1 MKTLKII
8 TISCLF
14 ALSVTSISFAVDN
27 SQVRGYKKPE
37 VCLKSNIRCIL
48 KKQAGTLYW
57 CLKSNQQRNLDARR
71 TTSPIKKTRN
81 EILGHCAKIIP
92 IREGFAE

>member
-1 MKTLKII
+1 MKPQKII
-8 TISCLF
+8 IIASVI
-14 ALSVTSISFAVDN
+14 ALSVFSFSFAVDN
-27 SQVRGYKKPE
+27 TQVRGHKKPE
-37 VCLKSNIRCIL
+37 VCLKTNIRCIL

-92 IREGFAE
+92 IRE

>member
-1 MKTLKII
+1 MKTLRI
-8 TISCLF
+8 L
-14 ALSVTSISFAVDN
+14 LVTSFVLFTFSPLLLAADN
-27 SQVRGYKKPE
+27 TTVRGYKKPE

-48 KKQAGTLYW
+48 KKQAGTYYW
-57 CLKSNQQRNLDARR
+57 CLKSNQQRTLDARR

-92 IREGFAE
+92 IRE

>member
-1 MKTLKII
+1 MKTTKILVL
-8 TISCLF
+8 TCFF
-14 ALSVTSISFAVDN
+14 ALSVSSISLAVDN
-27 SQVRGYKKPE
+27 TKVMGYKKPD

-57 CLKSNQQRNLDARR
+57 CLKSNLQRNLDARR
-71 TTSPIKKTRN
+71 TTTPIRKTRN

-92 IREGFAE
+92 IRE